1 MMRLFTATLALVL
14 IPGAACSSASEADQ
28 QDVATASSPAQ
39 AATSASSSESVPGEE
54 SATQVGKAVALKVTR
69 VVRGLDHPWDV
80 QPIGQ
85 GRLLITERAGRLSV
99 WKKGKLTDIPLP
111 SGLVWAEGETGLMG
125 LAVDPDFRDNRRF
138 YTCLGGTPRP
148 AVMTCGSSP
157 GGSASRPRRPAASRR

>member
-1 MMRLFTATLALVL
+1 MMRLFAAALALVL

-39 AATSASSSESVPGEE
+39 AATSASSSESVTGEE
-54 SATQVGKAVALKVTR
+54 PATQVGKAVQLKVTR

-125 LAVDPDFRDNRRF
+125 LAVDPDFARQPP
-138 YTCLGGTPRP
+138 LLHL
-148 AVMTCGSSP
+148 P
-157 GGSASRPRRPAASRR
+157 GPHHGRRP